1 MDRDM
6 VNMEKRIKFNVL
18 EIQENFE
25 NYVDKKDT
33 TWSCLEGLK
42 AHAKLVSLGESMD
55 RDMVNME
62 TDQVELCRFLYK
74 LHFQQLLLLE
84 SYTKLLQL
92 LSGAASSS
100 GVVDL
105 SIEVAA
111 VRSSLLSALSDTLT
125 PPGSPARAASPEARS
140 RTESPDPE
148 EKPDDSGVDSPTP
161 KATSGSPTPKQP
173 SPTTTGP
180 NSP

>member
-1 MDRDM
+1 MSFVLPDYLKVKGSKITPMMRSVLIDWM
-6 VNMEKRIKFNVL
+6 V

-84 SYTKLLQL
+84 RRQTN
-92 LSGAASSS
+92 GC
-100 GVVDL
+100 
-105 SIEVAA
+105 
-111 VRSSLLSALSDTLT
+111 RT
-125 PPGSPARAASPEARS
+125 ARAREGNHRGGRARPHPEARS
-140 RTESPDPE
+140 SRTL
-148 EKPDDSGVDSPTP
+148 
-161 KATSGSPTPKQP
+161 
-173 SPTTTGP
+173 
-180 NSP
+180 